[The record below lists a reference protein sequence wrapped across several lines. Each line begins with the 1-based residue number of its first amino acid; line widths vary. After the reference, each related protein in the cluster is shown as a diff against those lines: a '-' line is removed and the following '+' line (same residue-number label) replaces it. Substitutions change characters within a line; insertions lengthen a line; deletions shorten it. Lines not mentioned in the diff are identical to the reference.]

1 MDIPNELKPPK
12 EMYEMARDMD
22 ENYYM
27 KAYKNMTSGEDKI
40 DPEDA
45 IELLAQVVA
54 ERVALSIGYG
64 LNSYDLRIL
73 KSVAERHII
82 SVVNAG

>member
-22 ENYYM
+22 ENYYT
-27 KAYKNMTSGEDKI
+27 KVYKSLTSGEDKI

-45 IELLAQVVA
+45 VELLAQVVA

-64 LNSYDLRIL
+64 LSSYDLRIL

-82 SVVNAG
+82 SIVNVG

>member
-1 MDIPNELKPPK
+1 
-12 EMYEMARDMD
+12 MARDMD
-22 ENYYM
+22 ENYYTQ
-27 KAYKNMTSGEDKI
+27 AYKDMTSGEDKI

-45 IELLAQVVA
+45 VELLAQVVA

-64 LNSYDLRIL
+64 LTKYDLRIL